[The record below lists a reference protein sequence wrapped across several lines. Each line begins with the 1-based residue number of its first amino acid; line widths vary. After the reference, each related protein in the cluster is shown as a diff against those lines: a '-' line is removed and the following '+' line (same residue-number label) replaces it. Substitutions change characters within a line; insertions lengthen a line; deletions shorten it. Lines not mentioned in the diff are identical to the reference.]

1 MAQPA
6 NETKRKGR
14 GLWRPILLIV
24 VVIVLLFLAR
34 VFGLGERLGDLR
46 GWIQGLGVWGPIVF
60 IGIYVIATI
69 AAIPGLALTIA
80 AGVIFGSVMGTIL
93 VSIASTLGASLAFLI
108 ARYFARDSIASSL
121 SKNEKFT
128 KLDQMTEKYGAF
140 IVAFT
145 RLVPLFPF
153 NLLNYG
159 FGLTR
164 VRFWTYVFWS
174 WLCMLPGTMIYV
186 VGSDAFTKAVA
197 EGKVP
202 WTLIISLAAI
212 IVLLLVIGT
221 FVRKIMKKKESES
234 NA

>member
-1 MAQPA
+1 MARE
-6 NETKRKGR
+6 NDKYKGR
-14 GLWRPILLIV
+14 AKGLWKPIFLITIVIALIV
-24 VVIVLLFLAR
+24 LAR

-46 GWIQGLGVWGPIVF
+46 EWIQGLGAWGPLVF

-80 AGVIFGSVMGTIL
+80 AGIIFGSVLGTIL
-93 VSIASTLGASLAFLI
+93 VSISSTLGASLAFLI
-108 ARYFARDSIASSL
+108 ARYFARDSLASTL
-121 SKNEKFT
+121 SKSNKFA

-145 RLVPLFPF
+145 RLVPIFPF

-159 FGLTR
+159 FGLTK

-174 WLCMLPGTMIYV
+174 WVCMLPGTMMYV
-186 VGSDAFTKAVA
+186 VGGDAFTKAAA
-197 EGKVP
+197 EGRIP
-202 WTLIISLAAI
+202 WALIISLLVI
-212 IVLLLVIGT
+212 IVLLVAVGALA
-221 FVRKIMKKKESES
+221 RKIMKKKEKES